1 MADFS
6 PAFASSSGRRMPWA
20 DNMRAAFLQRL
31 EDASE
36 APSPQ
41 IVSSRARLPLYD
53 LIDDTHV
60 EDVLRSTEK
69 GSSPGAGASSS
80 PSSQRLF
87 EPAFRPAPSTRLVL
101 GRARLPLYDV
111 FDDSVQAEDKF
122 EGTSTG
128 SSPGQPRTKT
138 GAGSGASSQ
147 HLLEVSSDT
156 PSSRFVSGR
165 ARLPLYDLGDAN
177 AQAEDRFDEASTASS
192 LGQSRTRAE
201 ASAGQSLQR
210 LLVMKLEAPSKSSGM
225 SPSRRAAEQLAVE
238 PEDLAEAHC
247 SKLFDREQLQQ
258 AVDNSDDGHRDNM
271 LGRVLER
278 TRAELLKRLA
288 EEDFRSK
295 KQGEPLSWSSASSCT
310 ASPQVDAV
318 DTPLFVGEKARGSP
332 SELSTVP
339 TPGGEEG
346 GLLQDVGQAALIF
359 PESPGGSCSSIW
371 CREDRE
377 YDRAATAI
385 PRPAGE
391 ASVIRHQP
399 LLTDSGDPVRT
410 QLEERLD
417 EASHRA
423 RGLWQAV
430 DSAELLIQ
438 EMQARLDASVTS
450 SSHSGGHAL
459 SEQDSLQSQGEAE
472 RWKAELAASEEKRKQ
487 LVELVD
493 ELLQKRTNNSSSEE
507 MELLRRKATR
517 LAARSTRLQEEEKAL
532 ANEVA
537 LANRCLQQLQLEVD
551 RLQMDSSAAQQE
563 RQTREK
569 AQRDLHLR
577 MTDLIVRDRHAEAGE
592 ASSDSMAKRIGQ
604 DWEEAIQR
612 SKKRVT
618 DLQAMT
624 ERHKFLVTESAAV
637 QATIEQESQRLLRA
651 EDEQDRRNREQK
663 AAERL
668 SKEQLAVAMA
678 ENAFLSEAKATWQVM
693 RPQMLSLV
701 EDLRRSSHH
710 GEKLQHSISERLSHM
725 RQLAA
730 PPSSASNMQRE
741 SPVSGDENPAML
753 NQALQEREVLQAQL
767 RALEQDKALRIREQ
781 EEMIRQVRS
790 RVAPLQRRALALRG
804 R

>member
-1 MADFS
+1 
-6 PAFASSSGRRMPWA
+6 
-20 DNMRAAFLQRL
+20 MRAAFLQRL
-31 EDASE
+31 EAASE
-36 APSPQ
+36 SPSPQ

-53 LIDDTHV
+53 LIDDDTHV

-111 FDDSVQAEDKF
+111 FDDSVQAEDKL

-128 SSPGQPRTKT
+128 SSPGQSRTKT

-147 HLLEVSSDT
+147 HLLEVSSDP

-177 AQAEDRFDEASTASS
+177 AQAEGRFDEASTRSS
-192 LGQSRTRAE
+192 PGQSRTRAE

-210 LLVMKLEAPSKSSGM
+210 SLVMKLEAPSKSSGM
-225 SPSRRAAEQLAVE
+225 SPSRRAAEQLPVE
-238 PEDLAEAHC
+238 PEDLPEAHC
-247 SKLFDREQLQQ
+247 SKLVDREQLQQ
-258 AVDNSDDGHRDNM
+258 ALDNSDDGHRDNM

-295 KQGEPLSWSSASSCT
+295 KQGEPSCWSSASSCT

-346 GLLQDVGQAALIF
+346 GLLQDVGQAALIS

-377 YDRAATAI
+377 YDRAATAFA
-385 PRPAGE
+385 RPAGE
-391 ASVIRHQP
+391 ASVIMHQP
-399 LLTDSGDPVRT
+399 LLTDSGDLVRA
-410 QLEERLD
+410 QLEDRLD

-438 EMQARLDASVTS
+438 EMQARLDTSVTS

-459 SEQDSLQSQGEAE
+459 SEQDSLQSQGEAG
-472 RWKAELAASEEKRKQ
+472 RWKAELAASEENRKQ

-493 ELLQKRTNNSSSEE
+493 ELMLKRTNNSSSEE

-517 LAARSTRLQEEEKAL
+517 LAARSTRFQEEEKAL

-551 RLQMDSSAAQQE
+551 RLQMDSIAAQQE

-569 AQRDLHLR
+569 AQRDLHLRNRDLHLR

-592 ASSDSMAKRIGQ
+592 ASSDSIAKRIGQ
-604 DWEEAIQR
+604 DWEEAIQI

-624 ERHKFLVTESAAV
+624 ERHKFLVADSAAV
-637 QATIEQESQRLLRA
+637 QATIQQESQRLLRA

-730 PPSSASNMQRE
+730 PPSSASNLQRE

-753 NQALQEREVLQAQL
+753 NQALQEREVLQAQI